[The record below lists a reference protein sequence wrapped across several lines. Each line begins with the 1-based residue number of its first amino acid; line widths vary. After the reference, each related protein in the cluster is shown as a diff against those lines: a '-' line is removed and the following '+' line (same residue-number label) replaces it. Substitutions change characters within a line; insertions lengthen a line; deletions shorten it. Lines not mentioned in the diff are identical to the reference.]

1 MYTKIQPIVDRIYED
16 FEPYYEW
23 DKDEGC
29 FTFMLPGFRR
39 DHLKVQVTS
48 KPALKLKGERQISPN
63 RWRRFD
69 LEFRIP
75 SDYDLEKV
83 SAKFEFEGSKLQVK
97 FAKLDNKPKET
108 TTNPAEEAVPSR
120 PKEEAT
126 EKVHQQNAAQEEV
139 APKAKEDK
147 AQVRND
153 SEASDQKIPHK
164 EEKEPSDEKVKNK
177 TEASFKKVA
186 QEKGKANNGIT
197 ETKNA
202 KPITRF
208 KTKVLDFS
216 QSLGPSNWVYNKED
230 KDTGINKQKRL
241 VNCSLLT
248 LLVVGIGLCAKTA
261 FSSSRG
267 GSKFQEK

>member
-1 MYTKIQPIVDRIYED
+1 MDTKSQAIVDRIYED

-23 DKDEGC
+23 VKDEGC

-63 RWRRFD
+63 RWRRFE
-69 LEFRIP
+69 LEFPIP

-97 FAKLDNKPKET
+97 FGKKDNKPKET
-108 TTNPAEEAVPSR
+108 TTTNPPEEEAASSR

-126 EKVHQQNAAQEEV
+126 ENVHQQNAAAQEEV
-139 APKAKEDK
+139 ALKANEDK
-147 AQVRND
+147 AQ
-153 SEASDQKIPHK
+153 AQKK
-164 EEKEPSDEKVKNK
+164 EKEKEPSDEKVKNK
-177 TEASFKKVA
+177 TEASTEKVA

-197 ETKNA
+197 ETRNA

-208 KTKVLDFS
+208 KTTVLDFNE
-216 QSLGPSNWVYNKED
+216 SLGPSNRVCNEELGD
-230 KDTGINKQKRL
+230 DDTGINKRKRL
-241 VNCSLLT
+241 MNCSLLT
-248 LLVVGIGLCAKTA
+248 LLVVGIGLCAKAA

-267 GSKFQEK
+267 GSKFQEQ